1 MLPDSSEPAAD
12 CRIGNVPRPPVV
24 LAASFRSMKVFLTGA
39 TGFIGG
45 VVGER
50 LVAEGHEVRGL
61 LRNPD
66 HAALLRRAGI
76 TPVPGDL
83 DDAGL
88 LTAEAHRAE
97 GVVNAANSDHRG
109 AVEALLRGLRG
120 SGKPFVHTSGT
131 SLIADDA
138 QGEALSPTVHDDAH
152 EVVASSHPV
161 RQARF
166 ALDTDVVTA
175 DGVRSV
181 VLCNSLVYGTGRAPH
196 PDTVLLVPLVAQA
209 RAGGVV
215 RVVGRGLNT
224 WSTVHV
230 DDLAALYSA
239 ALTDPAARGFYFVE
253 NGEASFA
260 EIGAA
265 IADRLGL
272 GAVQPWPL
280 EEAARVWGEGF
291 ARYALGANSR
301 VRATRA
307 RELGWKPRHSSVTA
321 WIRQDL
327 RVH

>member
-1 MLPDSSEPAAD
+1 
-12 CRIGNVPRPPVV
+12 
-24 LAASFRSMKVFLTGA
+24 MKVFLTGA

-66 HAALLRRAGI
+66 HAPLLLRAGI
-76 TPVPGDL
+76 TPVLGDL
-83 DDAGL
+83 DDADL
-88 LTAEAHRAE
+88 LTAEAGRAD

-120 SGKPFVHTSGT
+120 SGKPLAHTSGT

-138 QGEALSPTVHDDAH
+138 KGEALSPTVHDDMN
-152 EVVASSHPV
+152 EVVANSHPV

-175 DGVRSV
+175 ARDGVRTV
-181 VLCNSLVYGTGRAPH
+181 VLCNSLVYGTGREPH
-196 PDTVLLVPLVAQA
+196 PDTVLLVPLVEQA

-215 RVVGRGLNT
+215 RVVGQGLNA

-253 NGEASFA
+253 NGESSFA

-272 GAVQPWPL
+272 GAVEPWPL
-280 EEAARVWGEGF
+280 PEAARVWGEGF

-307 RELGWKPRHSSVTA
+307 RELRWKPEHSSVTD
-321 WIRQDL
+321 WIRRDL

>member
-1 MLPDSSEPAAD
+1 
-12 CRIGNVPRPPVV
+12 
-24 LAASFRSMKVFLTGA
+24 MKVFLTGA

-66 HAALLRRAGI
+66 HATLLLQAGI
-76 TPVPGDL
+76 TPVLGDL

-88 LTAEAHRAE
+88 LTAEAERAD

-109 AVEALLRGLRG
+109 AVEALLLGLRG

-131 SLIADDA
+131 SLVADDA
-138 QGEALSPTVHDDAH
+138 RGDSLSPTVHDDRH
-152 EVVASSHPV
+152 EIIAGAHPV

-166 ALDTDVVTA
+166 ALDTDIVTH
-175 DGVRSV
+175 DGVRTV

-196 PDTVLLVPLVAQA
+196 PDTVLLVPLVSQA
-209 RAGGVV
+209 RSSGVV
-215 RVVGRGLNT
+215 RVVGQGLNT
-224 WSTVHV
+224 WSNVHV
-230 DDLAALYSA
+230 DDLAALYA
-239 ALTDPAARGFYFVE
+239 TALTDPAARGFYFVE

-272 GAVQPWPL
+272 GTVQPWPL

-291 ARYALGANSR
+291 ARYALGSNSR
-301 VRATRA
+301 VRAARA
-307 RELGWKPRHSSVTA
+307 RDLGWKPEHTSVTA
-321 WIRQDL
+321 WIGKDL
-327 RVH
+327 R

>member
-1 MLPDSSEPAAD
+1 
-12 CRIGNVPRPPVV
+12 
-24 LAASFRSMKVFLTGA
+24 MKVFLTGA

-45 VVGER
+45 AVGER

-61 LRNPD
+61 VRDPD
-66 HAALLRRAGI
+66 HAPLLLKAGI
-76 TPVPGDL
+76 TPVLGDL

-88 LTAEAHRAE
+88 LTAEAERAD
-97 GVVNAANSDHRG
+97 GVINTANSDHRA

-138 QGEALSPTVHDDAH
+138 QGNALSLTVHDD
-152 EVVASSHPV
+152 EREIVAGSHPV

-166 ALDTDVVTA
+166 ALDTDVVA
-175 DGVRSV
+175 HEGVRTV

-196 PDTVLLVPLVAQA
+196 PDTVLLVPLVSQA
-209 RAGGVV
+209 RGSGVV
-215 RVVGRGLNT
+215 RVVGHGLNT
-224 WSTVHV
+224 WSTVHL
-230 DDLAALYSA
+230 DDLAALYSI

-272 GAVQPWPL
+272 GPVEPWPL

-307 RELGWKPRHSSVTA
+307 RELGWKPEHTSITT
-321 WIRQDL
+321 WIRKDL
-327 RVH
+327 R